1 MVTPHAFE
9 GTRAMSNDSTE
20 SAAGTGGTGGTDSTR
35 TGIAPWLAVSDGQAA
50 VDFYRAAF
58 GAVELYRLDGED
70 GRPVVAQLAVDGAA
84 FWIQD
89 DPENSPTASM
99 PHGSGG
105 PVRMIL
111 TVADPDRL
119 FGQAVAAGA
128 TTIAEVHEDHGWRVG
143 RVADPSGH
151 HWEISRQTGSDA

>member
-1 MVTPHAFE
+1 
-9 GTRAMSNDSTE
+9 MSTQSAGSTGSE
-20 SAAGTGGTGGTDSTR
+20 AVRSS
-35 TGIAPWLAVSDGQAA
+35 IAPWLAVSDGQAA

-58 GAVELYRLDGED
+58 GAVEVYRLDGED
-70 GRPVVAQLAVDGAA
+70 GRPVVAQLEVDGAA

-111 TVADPDRL
+111 TVADPDTL

-151 HWEISRQTGSDA
+151 HWEISRQTGSNA